1 MKRRTVLPIR
11 AACAAAL
18 VLVLAAAALMLF
30 PGSVTMTFATGP
42 DEVIYRTCSWFDD
55 TVWGY
60 GLFLVPLAGLLA
72 VGSLSGLAAGLGKRS
87 AFPGTAW
94 GFLIAAGCL
103 SFIPLWLGLTS
114 EGPNWLSIIITLCLW
129 AAAGLLWLAR
139 PKQDKMA

>member
-1 MKRRTVLPIR
+1 MKRKTALPIR

-30 PGSVTMTFATGP
+30 PGSVTMAFATGP

-72 VGSLSGLAAGLGKRS
+72 VGSLSGLAAGLGKS
-87 AFPGTAW
+87 GAFPGTAW
-94 GFLIAAGCL
+94 GFLIAAGGL

-139 PKQDKMA
+139 PKQDKTA

>member
-1 MKRRTVLPIR
+1 MKRRTVLPLR

-42 DEVIYRTCSWFDD
+42 DEVTYRTCSWFDD

-72 VGSLSGLAAGLGKRS
+72 VGSLSGLAAGLGKS
-87 AFPGTAW
+87 GAFPGTAW

-103 SFIPLWLGLTS
+103 SFIPLWLGLTP
-114 EGPNWLSIIITLCLW
+114 EGPNWLSIIITVCLW

-139 PKQDKMA
+139 PKQDKTA

>member
-1 MKRRTVLPIR
+1 MKRRTFLPIR

-30 PGSVTMTFATGP
+30 PGSVTMAFATGP
-42 DEVIYRTCSWFDD
+42 DEVTYRTCSWFDD

-72 VGSLSGLAAGLGKRS
+72 MGSLSGLAAGLGKNGV
-87 AFPGTAW
+87 FPGTAW

-103 SFIPLWLGLTS
+103 SFIPLWMGLTP

-129 AAAGLLWLAR
+129 AAVGLLWLAR
-139 PKQDKMA
+139 PKTKA